1 MLLQEKVMVVKNKHV
16 EDMQAQMTAH
26 KLAVDMIRKEAEN
39 LRQEA
44 IQGEQKRSQQLQV
57 C

>member
-1 MLLQEKVMVVKNKHV
+1 MEVKNKHV

-57 C
+57 CWLNQFR